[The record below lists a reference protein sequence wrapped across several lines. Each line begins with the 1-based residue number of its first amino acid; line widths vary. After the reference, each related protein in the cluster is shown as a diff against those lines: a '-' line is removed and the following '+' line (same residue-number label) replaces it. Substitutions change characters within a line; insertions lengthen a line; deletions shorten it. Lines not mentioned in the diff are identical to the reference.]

1 MFDFLDDIEQQLDR
15 DSELEGFQ
23 TENFGMCVPETPM
36 IDNSLD
42 ISEAQAAVPT
52 DPMASELSFG
62 VDVSD
67 FSMEDANETL
77 GDAAL
82 GDLNSLQTK
91 LDAENIHS
99 GFVTDGSDQTSNA
112 YSPSFGNSHIDK
124 LYDGHI
130 QNAKDNFD
138 QHLDDFNKAQ
148 SSDDMERATNAMQ
161 KDVQS
166 QKFWEESKAQAEC
179 SAAKDQAF
187 LDYINGVNEILD
199 RNK

>member
-1 MFDFLDDIEQQLDR
+1 MDR
-15 DSELEGFQ
+15 DSELEGFHIQ
-23 TENFGMCVPETPM
+23 NFGMCVPETPM
-36 IDNSLD
+36 IDNSLG
-42 ISEAQAAVPT
+42 ISETQAAVPT

-67 FSMEDANETL
+67 FSMEDANETW

-99 GFVTDGSDQTSNA
+99 GFVTDGSEQTSNA
-112 YSPSFGNSHIDK
+112 YTPSFGNSHIDK

-138 QHLDDFNKAQ
+138 RHLDDFNKAQ
-148 SSDDMERATNAMQ
+148 SSDDMERATKAMQ
-161 KDVQS
+161 QDVQS

-179 SAAKDQAF
+179 SATKDQAF